1 MKYIR
6 KKKEEKLYQ
15 QWVEHDELSPEAIPK
30 PEKESSEDV
39 LVSKDKVGK
48 DKREQQLRILY
59 VLFGFGIIMICLG
72 LVLIIIQ
79 TC

>member
-15 QWVEHDELSPEAIPK
+15 QWVEHDELPPEAIPK
-30 PEKESSEDV
+30 PENEGSEDV
-39 LVSKDKVGK
+39 LVSRDKVGK
-48 DKREQQLRILY
+48 DRREQQLRILY
-59 VLFGFGIIMICLG
+59 ILFGLGIIMICLG

-79 TC
+79 SC